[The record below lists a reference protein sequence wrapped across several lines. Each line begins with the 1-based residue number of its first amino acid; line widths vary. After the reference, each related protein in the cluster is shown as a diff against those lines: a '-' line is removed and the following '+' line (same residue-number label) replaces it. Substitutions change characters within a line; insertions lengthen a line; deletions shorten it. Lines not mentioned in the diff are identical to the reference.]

1 MVNAAVYMQKMR
13 VFKAQAQAFAA
24 RKQELQYAL
33 GVPAPPLYPV
43 DGHKW
48 LGFPVSLGGSISLT
62 SFVDVSSMCKA
73 AILASLSDKEEQ
85 ELDALNTIGS
95 TLGQRL
101 RVWAEGLDFSRLA
114 YRGLWTP
121 IKFRDMGVY
130 VPLKLMVDQE
140 EMAVS
145 AWLHRAGMA
154 NVSIDGLGRWPHEI
168 MPTPPMKDFLAPE
181 YVELLPAHS
190 LELLET
196 WQ

>member
-1 MVNAAVYMQKMR
+1 MVNAAVYKQKMR

-24 RKQELQYAL
+24 RKQELQHAL
-33 GVPAPPLYPV
+33 GEPMVPLYPIT
-43 DGHKW
+43 GNRW
-48 LGFPVSLGGSISLT
+48 LDFPVSLGGSIPLT
-62 SFVDVSSMCKA
+62 SFANVSTICKGA
-73 AILASLSDKEEQ
+73 VLASLSDKEEQ
-85 ELDALNTIGS
+85 ELAALNTIGS
-95 TLGQRL
+95 TLGRRL

-130 VPLKLMVDQE
+130 VPLGLMVDQE
-140 EMAVS
+140 EIAVS

-168 MPTPPMKDFLAPE
+168 MPVPPMEDFLVPE